1 MRQLWIYLEVIYHLE
16 LYCVITDTHRGLI
29 IKIRS
34 PLYAKKQTNEQKKKN
49 SIASTRFRSHKHN
62 ICLTF
67 SLDIAFALRPVV

>member
-34 PLYAKKQTNEQKKKN
+34 PLYEKKQTNEQKKKTVLHLHGLEV
-49 SIASTRFRSHKHN
+49 IN
-62 ICLTF
+62 ITF
-67 SLDIAFALRPVV
+67 A

>member
-34 PLYAKKQTNEQKKKN
+34 PLYAKKQTNEQKKKTVLHLHGLEV
-49 SIASTRFRSHKHN
+49 IN
-62 ICLTF
+62 ITF
-67 SLDIAFALRPVV
+67 A